1 MHTSCQISCQACRQ
15 SATGFC
21 VWRLRREKKFQRRP
35 EAKQPS
41 HESGER
47 LAGIGWPAASETPV
61 FQGEKL
67 YLTVLVRGSQDS

>member
-1 MHTSCQISCQACRQ
+1 MPGMQTERNS
-15 SATGFC
+15 F
-21 VWRLRREKKFQRRP
+21 LRMAIASRKKFQRRP